1 MSRCRHTC
9 WLKPWVRGPESGL
22 DVTDRPQ
29 RILRDFDDPE
39 VDTAGVLM
47 LVGNQSKQ
55 AAFRKL
61 LFQNEPVRARASG
74 EVHLLVSSFREYRQR
89 PFMMVDTDIPKSQS
103 RPSSPRGRQCH
114 EVTVH
119 TFMENSMP
127 SEVSEVHDH
136 LFHKALL
143 PFADVIC
150 VFVEDIGGFQAS
162 LRRVI
167 AWLEKGP
174 PSKSPVRPRILLV
187 VNQEDKQQHRIV
199 LERCLENDPFRYL
212 NDSFSGVSIVGVP
225 RLSSKRRS
233 RRCRLTRRWQV
244 LGPEILRALE
254 TSRQSRRRSNYLFS
268 VQHLAEFLQ
277 HGANAARNLA
287 YEPFDFIKTTRVH
300 YDVAPDLS
308 RHISNVLEKLTSLSS
323 LKQFAVP
330 LIASSLLIDH
340 YPPGMHLFDP
350 HDVFRELYE
359 DACSRASSEFKP
371 GYKGCFAPSEIFQAL
386 GSSLDWHRQQLARM
400 STFLASVYSNETC
413 LGCITRRP
421 RYRLQCGHLVCQ
433 NCIRAFYQVDDSD
446 PWVFKSDACHICAV
460 PTPNLSIRL
469 APDTCRARV
478 LSIDGGGI
486 RGAAPIGF
494 LKTIQDAIGI
504 PHYDV
509 QRNFDIMF
517 GTSSGG
523 LSVISLDILG
533 WSVDDC
539 MSHLKRFA
547 GKAFDTRG
555 SHILRLLSRIP
566 VISSVTRLFCFIYT
580 VLVDRKYPADGLE
593 ELLMNTYGRE
603 RSITDVSA
611 ATEMGSQVGI
621 TLTNARDG
629 SVYIA
634 TNYNGVGRRPCN
646 LDYGHLSSDDG
657 HQQVKWWEVLRCATA
672 APFYFKPRRIGD
684 LGTFQ
689 DGGLAFN
696 NPASIAIREAIA
708 LSPDAAEPSIVVS
721 LGTGSSSSNPEGES
735 SSILVDKFPFR
746 LSRALWRQTSSKT
759 AWNHLLGHQKAGDRT
774 NFFRFDIEFE
784 EKEPLLD
791 DVNKMEHVR
800 QTACKT
806 MAGSP
811 SLHLLSRHLRAELF
825 FFELDDSLPPYYSN
839 GAYQCTGTISCRLR
853 ATTLEYEAF
862 MQQLWQK
869 TASFRLGG
877 QMLGITCENI
887 HANFS
892 HKVCFTLPSP
902 KHQFAVKLSE
912 RNGDFFDISGSP
924 FTLDWLMQR
933 QGLNSKFGTSDH
945 RKRKCPSVP
954 TRLQSKRRK
963 FR

>member
-22 DVTDRPQ
+22 NVTDRPQ
-29 RILRDFDDPE
+29 RILRDFDDPD
-39 VDTAGVLM
+39 VDTTGVLM

-74 EVHLLVSSFREYRQR
+74 EVHLLVSSFRECRQR
-89 PFMMVDTDIPKSQS
+89 PFVIADTDIPKSQS
-103 RPSSPRGRQCH
+103 RPSSPRGRLCH

-127 SEVSEVHDH
+127 SEVSEIHDH

-187 VNQEDKQQHRIV
+187 ANQEDKQQHRIE
-199 LERCLENDPFRYL
+199 LE
-212 NDSFSGVSIVGVP
+212 
-225 RLSSKRRS
+225 
-233 RRCRLTRRWQV
+233 
-244 LGPEILRALE
+244 RALE

-268 VQHLAEFLQ
+268 VRHLAEFLQ

-287 YEPFDFIKTTRVH
+287 YEPFDFIKTSRVH
-300 YDVAPDLS
+300 RDVAPDLS
-308 RHISNVLEKLTSLSS
+308 RHISNFLEKFTSLSS

-371 GYKGCFAPSEIFQAL
+371 GYKGCFAPSEIVRL
-386 GSSLDWHRQQLARM
+386 ISS
-400 STFLASVYSNETC
+400 T
-413 LGCITRRP
+413 
-421 RYRLQCGHLVCQ
+421 
-433 NCIRAFYQVDDSD
+433 
-446 PWVFKSDACHICAV
+446 
-460 PTPNLSIRL
+460 
-469 APDTCRARV
+469 PDTCRARV

-566 VISSVTRLFCFIYT
+566 VISSVTRLFCFIYA

-634 TNYNGVGRRPCN
+634 TNYNGVGRRPYN
-646 LDYGHLSSDDG
+646 LDYCHLSSDDG

-800 QTACKT
+800 QTACQT
-806 MAGSP
+806 MTGSP
-811 SLHLLSRHLRAELF
+811 SLHRLSRHLRAELF
-825 FFELDDSLPPYYSN
+825 FSS
-839 GAYQCTGTISCRLR
+839 
-853 ATTLEYEAF
+853 
-862 MQQLWQK
+862 
-869 TASFRLGG
+869 
-877 QMLGITCENI
+877 
-887 HANFS
+887 
-892 HKVCFTLPSP
+892 
-902 KHQFAVKLSE
+902 
-912 RNGDFFDISGSP
+912 
-924 FTLDWLMQR
+924 
-933 QGLNSKFGTSDH
+933 
-945 RKRKCPSVP
+945 
-954 TRLQSKRRK
+954 
-963 FR
+963 

>member
-1 MSRCRHTC
+1 MRASTKSSNRSINMSRCRHTC

-22 DVTDRPQ
+22 NVTDRPQ
-29 RILRDFDDPE
+29 RILRDFDDPD
-39 VDTAGVLM
+39 VDTTGVLM

-74 EVHLLVSSFREYRQR
+74 EVHLLVSSFRECRQR
-89 PFMMVDTDIPKSQS
+89 PFVIADTDIPKSQS
-103 RPSSPRGRQCH
+103 RPSSPRGRLCH

-127 SEVSEVHDH
+127 SEVSEIHDH

-187 VNQEDKQQHRIV
+187 ANQEDKQQHRIE
-199 LERCLENDPFRYL
+199 LERCLETHHFRDL

-268 VQHLAEFLQ
+268 VRHLAEFLQ

-287 YEPFDFIKTTRVH
+287 YEPFDFIKTSRVH
-300 YDVAPDLS
+300 RDVAPDLS
-308 RHISNVLEKLTSLSS
+308 RHISNFLEKFTSLSS

-340 YPPGMHLFDP
+340 YPPGMHRKISKVMLFKSNHNAVFDP

-371 GYKGCFAPSEIFQAL
+371 GYKVCFAPSEIVRLISSSMFTQFAQFQAL
-386 GSSLDWHRQQLARM
+386 GASLDWHRQQLARI
-400 STFLASVYSNETC
+400 STFLALVYSNETC

-421 RYRLQCGHLVCQ
+421 QYRLQCGHLVCQ
-433 NCIRAFYQVDDSD
+433 NCIRTFYHADDSD

-460 PTPNLSIRL
+460 STPNLSIRL

-517 GTSSGG
+517 GTSSGNTIAWERDVNG
-523 LSVISLDILG
+523 DILTG
-533 WSVDDC
+533 
-539 MSHLKRFA
+539 LKVA
-547 GKAFDTRG
+547 
-555 SHILRLLSRIP
+555 
-566 VISSVTRLFCFIYT
+566 
-580 VLVDRKYPADGLE
+580 
-593 ELLMNTYGRE
+593 
-603 RSITDVSA
+603 
-611 ATEMGSQVGI
+611 
-621 TLTNARDG
+621 
-629 SVYIA
+629 
-634 TNYNGVGRRPCN
+634 
-646 LDYGHLSSDDG
+646 
-657 HQQVKWWEVLRCATA
+657 
-672 APFYFKPRRIGD
+672 
-684 LGTFQ
+684 
-689 DGGLAFN
+689 
-696 NPASIAIREAIA
+696 
-708 LSPDAAEPSIVVS
+708 
-721 LGTGSSSSNPEGES
+721 
-735 SSILVDKFPFR
+735 
-746 LSRALWRQTSSKT
+746 
-759 AWNHLLGHQKAGDRT
+759 
-774 NFFRFDIEFE
+774 
-784 EKEPLLD
+784 
-791 DVNKMEHVR
+791 
-800 QTACKT
+800 
-806 MAGSP
+806 
-811 SLHLLSRHLRAELF
+811 
-825 FFELDDSLPPYYSN
+825 
-839 GAYQCTGTISCRLR
+839 
-853 ATTLEYEAF
+853 
-862 MQQLWQK
+862 
-869 TASFRLGG
+869 
-877 QMLGITCENI
+877 
-887 HANFS
+887 
-892 HKVCFTLPSP
+892 
-902 KHQFAVKLSE
+902 
-912 RNGDFFDISGSP
+912 
-924 FTLDWLMQR
+924 
-933 QGLNSKFGTSDH
+933 
-945 RKRKCPSVP
+945 
-954 TRLQSKRRK
+954 
-963 FR
+963 

>member
-22 DVTDRPQ
+22 NVTDRPQ
-29 RILRDFDDPE
+29 RILRDFDDPD
-39 VDTAGVLM
+39 VDTTGVLM

-74 EVHLLVSSFREYRQR
+74 EVHLLVSSFRECRQR
-89 PFMMVDTDIPKSQS
+89 PFVIADTDIPKSQS
-103 RPSSPRGRQCH
+103 RPSSPRGRLCH

-127 SEVSEVHDH
+127 SEVSEIHDH

-187 VNQEDKQQHRIV
+187 ANQEDMQQHRIE
-199 LERCLENDPFRYL
+199 LERCLETHHFRDL

-268 VQHLAEFLQ
+268 VRHLAEFLQ

-287 YEPFDFIKTTRVH
+287 YEPFDFIKTSRVH
-300 YDVAPDLS
+300 RDVAPDLS
-308 RHISNVLEKLTSLSS
+308 RHISNFLEKFTSLSS

-386 GSSLDWHRQQLARM
+386 GASLDWHRQQLARI

-421 RYRLQCGHLVCQ
+421 QYRLQCGHLVCQ
-433 NCIRAFYQVDDSD
+433 NCIRTFYHADDSD

-460 PTPNLSIRL
+460 STPNLSIRL
-469 APDTCRARV
+469 APNTCRARV

-566 VISSVTRLFCFIYT
+566 VISSVTRLFCFIYA

-621 TLTNARDG
+621 TLTNA
-629 SVYIA
+629 
-634 TNYNGVGRRPCN
+634 
-646 LDYGHLSSDDG
+646 LDDYCHLSSDDG
-657 HQQVKWWEVLRCATA
+657 HQQVKWWEV
-672 APFYFKPRRIGD
+672 YFKPRRIGD

-800 QTACKT
+800 QTACQT
-806 MAGSP
+806 MTGSP
-811 SLHLLSRHLRAELF
+811 SLHRLSRHLRAELF

-853 ATTLEYEAF
+853 AMTLEYEAF

-877 QMLGITCENI
+877 QILGITCENI

-892 HKVCFTLPSP
+892 HKVCFSLPSP
-902 KHQFAVKLSE
+902 KHQFAIKLAE
-912 RNGDFFDISGSP
+912 RDGDSFDISGSP

-945 RKRKCPSVP
+945 RKRKCSSVP